1 MLLFELFPLFITVLT
16 LLVGVW
22 LIVAH
27 RAAGR
32 EEAEEAERR
41 DRPT

>member
-1 MLLFELFPLFITVLT
+1 MLFLELFPLFMLLLS

-27 RAAGR
+27 REAGR
-32 EEAEEAERR
+32 DDDDPETR
-41 DRPT
+41 DGPS